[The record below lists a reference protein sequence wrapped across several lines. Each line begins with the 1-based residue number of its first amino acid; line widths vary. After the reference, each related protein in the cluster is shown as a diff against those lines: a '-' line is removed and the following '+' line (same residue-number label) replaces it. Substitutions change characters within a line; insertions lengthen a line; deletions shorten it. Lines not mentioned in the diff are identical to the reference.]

1 MTELLK
7 CPSCGGPMQ
16 LGEFKPGDKIA
27 QCPYCGK
34 IVDLPDDQTTQK
46 VTEIEEHSQDGKA
59 RMRRK
64 VKVTETQSTA
74 AAGALD
80 GAEINDLFAQVR
92 QAFEKSADPANP
104 GAGIK
109 GVVNR
114 QTVKT
119 SFTTTVTR
127 SGSGEVQLPDEVQK
141 LIRNLGVEMPDGTGK
156 VTIVQ
161 ESTTVPEKKPGL
173 LKRLFGKKE

>member
-27 QCPYCGK
+27 KCPYCGK
-34 IVDLPDDQTTQK
+34 VVDLPDDQTTQK

-59 RMRRK
+59 RMQRK
-64 VKVTETQSTA
+64 VKVTETKSTA
-74 AAGALD
+74 AAGAPD
-80 GAEINDLFAQVR
+80 NAEINDLLAQVR
-92 QAFEKSADPANP
+92 QTFEKSAASANP

-109 GVVNR
+109 GVVNQ

-127 SGSGEVQLPDEVQK
+127 SGAGEVQLPDEVKK
-141 LIRNLGVEMPDGTGK
+141 LIQNLGVEMPEGAGK

-161 ESTTVPEKKPGL
+161 EAVTAPEKKPGL

>member
-27 QCPYCGK
+27 KCPYCGK
-34 IVDLPDDQTTQK
+34 VVDLPDDQTTQK
-46 VTEIEEHSQDGKA
+46 VTEIEEHSRDGKSQ
-59 RMRRK
+59 MQRK
-64 VKVTETQSTA
+64 VKVTETKSTA
-74 AAGALD
+74 TAGAPDPAAL
-80 GAEINDLFAQVR
+80 NDLFAQVR
-92 QAFEKSADPANP
+92 QAFEKGADPANP
-104 GAGIK
+104 GAGIP

-127 SGSGEVQLPDEVQK
+127 SGAGEVQLPDEVKK
-141 LIRNLGVEMPDGTGK
+141 LIQNLGVEMPEGAGK

-161 ESTTVPEKKPGL
+161 ESTTAPEKKPGL